1 MTQTV
6 ESPATMTGRA
16 LDEWLHRIRALHIE
30 VEAILQSLAAALDDN
45 PCARCTRVCCREV
58 FCRESVESD
67 FLKFVLGPRVEA
79 YDENAGWFMPGAGC
93 RLSYGRP
100 LLCYEYFCEKFDAQ
114 AVDTIRQLSR
124 ALKTLYANALAGQHI
139 LVVDDI
145 RRIGARKLRILHDRL
160 EGLRDRANAALRQS
174 LDARLC
180 GKSAGGAVGDPR
192 GAA

>member
-1 MTQTV
+1 MTETR
-6 ESPATMTGRA
+6 ESPPTMRGRA
-16 LDEWLHRIRALHIE
+16 LDAWLHRIRGLHIE
-30 VEAILQSLAAALDDN
+30 VEAILQSLAASLDDN

-100 LLCYEYFCEKFDAQ
+100 LLCYEYFCEKFDSPDAG
-114 AVDTIRQLSR
+114 TIRQLSR
-124 ALKTLYANALAGQHI
+124 ALKTLYANALGGQHI

-145 RRIGARKLRILHDRL
+145 GRIGARKLRTLHDRL
-160 EGLRDRANAALRQS
+160 EGLRDRATAALRQS

-192 GAA
+192 GDA

>member
-1 MTQTV
+1 MTQTP
-6 ESPATMTGRA
+6 ESPSTMTGRA
-16 LDEWLHRIRALHIE
+16 LDDWLHRIRALHIE
-30 VEAILQSLAAALDDN
+30 VEAILQSLAASLDDN

-67 FLKFVLGPRVEA
+67 FLRFVLGPRVEA

-93 RLSYGRP
+93 RLSSGRP
-100 LLCYEYFCEKFDAQ
+100 LVCYEYFCEKFDAQ
-114 AVDTIRQLSR
+114 DVGTIRLLSR
-124 ALKTLYANALAGQHI
+124 ALKTLYANALAGRHI

-145 RRIGARKLRILHDRL
+145 GRIGAHRLRILHDRL

-174 LDARLC
+174 LDARLR
-180 GKSAGGAVGDPR
+180 GISAGGAVDDPG